1 MKIIKYKF
9 LSCEINHGT
18 EEEPDIEQVFEDAE
32 IECATQEVFDANV
45 QIAENEAVGEITVV
59 GEFEPE
65 PEPVETADD
74 VLNALLG
81 VTT

>member
-1 MKIIKYKF
+1 MKIIRYVF

-18 EEEPDIEQVFEDAE
+18 EENPDIEQVFADAE
-32 IECATQEVFDANV
+32 IECANQAILEANM

-59 GEFEPE
+59 GEFDAEPE
-65 PEPVETADD
+65 TTDD

-81 VTT
+81 V